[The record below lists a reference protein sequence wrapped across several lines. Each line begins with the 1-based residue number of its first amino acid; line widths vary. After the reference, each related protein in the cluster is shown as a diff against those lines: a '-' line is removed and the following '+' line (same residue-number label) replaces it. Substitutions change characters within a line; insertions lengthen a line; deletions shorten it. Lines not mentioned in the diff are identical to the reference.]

1 MLQVLLD
8 PTGERVATASAAT
21 EFNGRLFLG
30 NLMAG
35 PYISYVELSEAQQ
48 MEQQLLQQQRQ
59 EAGLNAT
66 AAGAGGV
73 DWSAVGGK
81 SLHAQQDVWG
91 REAAVRHKRL

>member
-1 MLQVLLD
+1 VLLD
-8 PTGERVATASAAT
+8 RTGERVATASAAT
-21 EFNGRLFLG
+21 EFDGRLYFG

-35 PYISYVELSEAQQ
+35 PYISYVELLEVQQ

-59 EAGLNAT
+59 QRVGSNAT

-91 REAAVRHKRL
+91 SDAAVRHKRL